1 MDIAVIG
8 AAGSVGRAVCGQ
20 LLATRVLQR
29 SERLQ
34 LVGRHGGASDTGIFG
49 LRIDLLDAY
58 SETAPQIEQVL
69 DPAQIRADVIVMVAG
84 DTPAADAH
92 VATTRDDVA
101 RTNIPV
107 FEYYAAA
114 IAEHGSG
121 RELIVIQSNP
131 VELAVD
137 IFARHLGR
145 HRVVGAGSYSD
156 SLRLRREIADDLF
169 AAGNR
174 PIVSGYLLGE
184 HGPNAVPVWSSLRAA
199 GTNPEDLQDYIR
211 VARGHRHLSDLPAQ
225 VADARAHLSDLVSA
239 HDGEAAF
246 AFAAT
251 LPPDVGALVKPW
263 FAHWSGR
270 TSVAT
275 AHAVVDLIAQLS
287 SGHRMVL
294 PLQVATQ
301 ADDWPGING
310 VLGVPVDIDMSGWTR
325 TVPLD
330 LPADESAALLAAA
343 SAISERLA
351 IWQA

>member
-1 MDIAVIG
+1 MIG
-8 AAGSVGRAVCGQ
+8 AAGTVGRAVCGQ
-20 LLATRVLQR
+20 LLATRILQR
-29 SERLQ
+29 RERLQ

-69 DPAQIRADVIVMVAG
+69 DASQIRADIIVMVAG
-84 DTPAADAH
+84 ETATTDAH
-92 VATTRDDVA
+92 VATTRNEVA
-101 RTNIPV
+101 LTNIPV

-114 IAEHGSG
+114 LAAHGSG
-121 RELIVIQSNP
+121 RELVVIQSNP

-145 HRVVGAGSYSD
+145 HRVVGAGAYSD

-184 HGPNAVPVWSSLRAA
+184 HGANAVPIWSSLRAA
-199 GTNPEDLQDYIR
+199 GTNPEQLQDYLR
-211 VARGHRHLSDLPAQ
+211 VARGDRRLSDLPTQ
-225 VADARAHLSDLVSA
+225 VAEARAHLSDLVA
-239 HDGEAAF
+239 GHDGEAAF

-251 LPPDVGALVKPW
+251 LPPDIASLVKPW

-275 AHAVVDLIAQLS
+275 AHAVVDLIAQLL

-294 PLQVATQ
+294 PLQVATH
-301 ADDWPGING
+301 ADDWPGTAG

-325 TVPLD
+325 TVPLE
-330 LPADESAALLAAA
+330 LAADESAALLAAA
-343 SAISERLA
+343 SAISQRLA